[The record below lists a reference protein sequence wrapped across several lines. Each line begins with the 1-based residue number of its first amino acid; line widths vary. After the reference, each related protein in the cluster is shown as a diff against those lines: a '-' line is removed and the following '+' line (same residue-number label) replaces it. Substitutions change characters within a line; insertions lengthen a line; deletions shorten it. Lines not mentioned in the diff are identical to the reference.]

1 MKTWERRL
9 AVAKTKHRPKLKD
22 WGRDEMVK
30 NAAWTALQQQQQQ
43 QHQAPSPSIAHV
55 SSSLLP
61 TEEFIRRFEKPCVP
75 VVLQSTGTTQARL
88 GSFRHLRRAY
98 GRRMF
103 KVGEDDDG
111 YKVKVKLKYFLKY
124 LENNSQADD
133 SPLYVFDSTFD
144 DDEVSKALL
153 ADYQVPRF
161 FPDDLFSLVGERR
174 RPPYRWFLVGPE
186 RSGTCV
192 HTDPLGTS
200 AWNTVVRGKKRW
212 VLFPPET
219 PRRIAKA
226 LDVIQKGEDDEAIH
240 YFVTLLPRLR
250 DLQRS
255 KRGTSEQF
263 EMIEFTQ
270 HEGDTVF
277 VPGGW
282 WHAVLNLTDTVA
294 VTQNYCSHANFEAV
308 WKQTREGRKK
318 MAASWLKR
326 LRVSYP
332 HLAALADAANE
343 RDGWGLDKE
352 GKRFVK
358 KPSTALLPPPPV
370 PSGTAPP
377 ATTYSTAAAAAN
389 APRPPPPTPP
399 TPPPPS
405 KSTSPPP
412 SDKHMSK
419 AKQKR
424 RDKKRKAREDED
436 ESGRAKKASHSRSS
450 SSGSGSG
457 SGSGGTSDEDADST
471 YGLQHSSLLRSV

>member
-22 WGRDEMVK
+22 WGRDGMVK
-30 NAAWTALQQQQQQ
+30 NAAWAALQQQQQQ
-43 QHQAPSPSIAHV
+43 QTPSPSIAHV
-55 SSSLLP
+55 SSSSLP
-61 TEEFIRRFEKPCVP
+61 TEEFIRRFEKPSVP
-75 VVLQSTGTTQARL
+75 VVLQSTGTTHARL

-124 LENNSQADD
+124 LENNAEADD

-282 WHAVLNLTDTVA
+282 WHAVLNLTHTVA
-294 VTQNYCSHANFEAV
+294 VTQNYCSHANFDAV
-308 WKQTREGRKK
+308 WRQTREGRRK
-318 MAASWLKR
+318 MAASWLQR

-352 GKRFVK
+352 GKRFVRK
-358 KPSTALLPPPPV
+358 TCPDVAPPPP
-370 PSGTAPP
+370 APP
-377 ATTYSTAAAAAN
+377 QASTSTTAAAVN
-389 APRPPPPTPP
+389 APP
-399 TPPPPS
+399 PPPPS
-405 KSTSPPP
+405 PPSPSLSPASKHTAAP
-412 SDKHMSK
+412 SSDKHLSK
-419 AKQKR
+419 SKQRR
-424 RDKKRKAREDED
+424 RDKKRKAREGREG
-436 ESGRAKKASHSRSS
+436 ETSGRAKKASHSHSS
-450 SSGSGSG
+450 TSA
-457 SGSGGTSDEDADST
+457 SGGTSDEDQDS
-471 YGLQHSSLLRSV
+471 S